1 MGAREEHSHVHAHAH
16 VHVHVHVHVHA
27 HVHVHVARVSTGLFL
42 SRSRL
47 DRNHSCTHSTH
58 VLAQVETVVW
68 WTLATFLALS
78 SERAGLC
85 GRKRVCQD
93 RRWVPLCLGGVRTR
107 ASVWSDRGSILATIR
122 LSATSYSS

>member
-1 MGAREEHSHVHAHAH
+1 MGAREEHS
-16 VHVHVHVHVHA
+16 
-27 HVHVHVARVSTGLFL
+27 HVARVSTGLFL

-68 WTLATFLALS
+68 WTLATFLALA

-107 ASVWSDRGSILATIR
+107 ASVWSDRGSILATVLLTIACPSVTTPGYVCSQHR
-122 LSATSYSS
+122 

>member
-93 RRWVPLCLGGVRTR
+93 RRWVPLCLGAECAPEQASGRDRTGR
-107 ASVWSDRGSILATIR
+107 F
-122 LSATSYSS
+122 

>member
-1 MGAREEHSHVHAHAH
+1 MGAREEHS
-16 VHVHVHVHVHA
+16 
-27 HVHVHVARVSTGLFL
+27 HVARVSTGLFL

-93 RRWVPLCLGGVRTR
+93 RRWVPLCLGAECAPERRLVGTARVDFSNSCPSDYCMSSVHHSR
-107 ASVWSDRGSILATIR
+107 VWSHFHTHPP
-122 LSATSYSS
+122 